1 MPYYSPEIVPARK
14 AIFKKKKKKNGQVY
28 TSETSC
34 MEGTSVSVK
43 NMGIKQL
50 CNGNVR
56 DFGLALLARK
66 VSLAFEKRVTGP

>member
-1 MPYYSPEIVPARK
+1 M
-14 AIFKKKKKKNGQVY
+14 Y